1 MALNSAVC
9 TAPDE
14 TGANLSASGEAIRV
28 PAESPDLALRRAI
41 ALDRNNQAALVG
53 LAAMTLDER
62 NAVSTYVLLE
72 EAARVG
78 PVPPDVEA
86 LRQALFEQTRL
97 EMEVRPYLRAIGR
110 VPAPRAEHSRRIL
123 VATNLFPPQELG
135 GYGRMMWE
143 YAHGLK
149 ARGHDVHVLTADALT
164 WAKPPAP
171 DEAEMETGVRRKLK
185 LFGGWKDG
193 QTKLATAVDIAA
205 RNLENVASMGEAIRD
220 FTPDVVLAG
229 NLDLVGVGIVEAALT
244 AGVPVLHAVANAMPG
259 YGAGA
264 QPRSPRYWMA
274 PCSDWNGR
282 ALRDAGYA
290 PARMETVYPGA
301 RTDRFFRLFLPETA
315 PLRICYASLILP
327 YKGPHVLVQ
336 ALVRLH
342 RRGIAFTAEIAG
354 EAPEPEFLADLR
366 DVVATAGLGDKVR
379 FTGFLDRAGISAMF
393 GRSNVL
399 VFPSKFAEP
408 FGISQL
414 EAMAAGL
421 AVVTSGTGGA
431 GEIVRPE
438 IDGLVFNPD
447 RPDELAG
454 QLGRLARD
462 PSLASRLQR
471 AGQVRAAEMSTTR
484 ALRQIEELMEEQI
497 AARP

>member
-259 YGAGA
+259 YERGRAAPVAPLLDGALQRLERPRPARGGIRA
-264 QPRSPRYWMA
+264 GPDGNGLSGSADRPVLPALPSRDRSPADLLRE
-274 PCSDWNGR
+274 PHP
-282 ALRDAGYA
+282 ALQGAACPG
-290 PARMETVYPGA
+290 PGPGA
-301 RTDRFFRLFLPETA
+301 V
-315 PLRICYASLILP
+315 AS
-327 YKGPHVLVQ
+327 
-336 ALVRLH
+336 
-342 RRGIAFTAEIAG
+342 AG
-354 EAPEPEFLADLR
+354 
-366 DVVATAGLGDKVR
+366 
-379 FTGFLDRAGISAMF
+379 
-393 GRSNVL
+393 N
-399 VFPSKFAEP
+399 
-408 FGISQL
+408 
-414 EAMAAGL
+414 
-421 AVVTSGTGGA
+421 
-431 GEIVRPE
+431 
-438 IDGLVFNPD
+438 
-447 RPDELAG
+447 
-454 QLGRLARD
+454 
-462 PSLASRLQR
+462 
-471 AGQVRAAEMSTTR
+471 
-484 ALRQIEELMEEQI
+484 
-497 AARP
+497 